1 MNHKEVINLWPS
13 MTVLSQ
19 DIGEKY
25 GTINMWRV
33 RNRIPA
39 DQWVGLVESAQARDI
54 PLTYKMLAEAA
65 AKNVA

>member
-1 MNHKEVINLWPS
+1 MNHKAVINLWPS

-39 DQWVGLVESAQARDI
+39 DQWVRLVKAAQERDI
-54 PLTYKMLAEAA
+54 PLTYKMLAEEVAKSAA
-65 AKNVA
+65 

>member
-1 MNHKEVINLWPS
+1 

-39 DQWVGLVESAQARDI
+39 DQWVRLVKAAQERDI
-54 PLTYKMLAEAA
+54 PLTYKMLAEAVAKSA
-65 AKNVA
+65 A